1 MAREDKTPVIYRDLR
16 HLNDALGTKIET
28 QTDVTS
34 RAVRKGAFDT
44 QQAISQMHISFLG
57 WFDDDKSSRNEQ
69 SKDRA
74 EERAQRAKDRTEERS
89 ERDESKKEREES
101 KKDRE
106 KTRKHEKKESDDKK
120 REKSKSPVVKAGT
133 KNPSGVTGGI
143 GKKAGKF
150 KDDVMGKLFGRGIL
164 AKAGVF
170 GMGAILSDS
179 IGKGIM
185 SLTDNP
191 ELAAAGANIVKFG
204 ALGSL
209 FGKKYALIG
218 AVAGAMATE
227 ENMEVLRNIG
237 EGFSDRVGEFN
248 EYLLTLGV
256 DIPKI
261 MDGAMSTLEE
271 RTTQALK
278 SAQALVEGDMDA
290 LQNNAQGSSQVGAIM
305 ASQAVK
311 GKTLQSMAKNALTK
325 PETPASAVKPPAM
338 NKQERIQLNNKTASN
353 LSQKKLDKLKDKGIT
368 VDKGGMRQNGKFMSA
383 DKMDEALKSVKA
395 PTSTQSKGLLKQL
408 AQFKN
413 LKAALKI
420 PVLGTMISAGSI
432 GMIMANDELS
442 KEEKM
447 AQIAGALGGIG
458 GGLLGTIAGATV
470 GSVVPLL
477 GTGVGG
483 LLGGVLGAMSGDYIA
498 SQVAQWLL
506 GEESELIGVAKSLQE
521 ANKSGGA
528 VSTAQSVTGTPGGD
542 AIAKGIAKAL
552 PTQGGQ
558 VAQSTQTLNELLS
571 GNSGSALFAPTSNT
585 SNVSNNTS
593 LVSSSLNS
601 FDISDPFIA
610 GTRV

>member
-1 MAREDKTPVIYRDLR
+1 MDSDDKKPVVYRDLR

-34 RAVRKGAFDT
+34 RAVRDGAFDT
-44 QQAISQMHISFLG
+44 QREISQMHISFLG
-57 WFDDDKSSRNEQ
+57 WFADDKKSRAEERTE
-69 SKDRA
+69 RA
-74 EERAQRAKDRTEERS
+74 EERAERDKDRADEKAER
-89 ERDESKKEREES
+89 EAASKGREES

-106 KTRKHEKKESDDKK
+106 ETRKNEKKERDDRKK
-120 REKSKSPVVKAGT
+120 ENSRSPVVKAGT
-133 KNPSGVTGGI
+133 KKSSGITGGL
-143 GKKAGKF
+143 GEKAGKF
-150 KDDVMGKLFGRGIL
+150 KDDVMGKMFGKGIL

-170 GMGAILSDS
+170 GMGALLSDS

-227 ENMEVLRNIG
+227 ENMEILKNIG
-237 EGFSDRVGEFN
+237 EGFADRVGEFSQ
-248 EYLLTLGV
+248 YLVTLGI

-261 MDGAMSTLEE
+261 MDGAMATLET

-278 SAQALVEGDMDA
+278 AAEAIVAGDFDA
-290 LQNNAQGSSQVGAIM
+290 LQDNAQGASQVGAIM

-311 GKTLQSMAKNALTK
+311 GKTVQSITRNALTK
-325 PETPASAVKPPAM
+325 PETPASATKTPQLS
-338 NKQERIQLNNKTASN
+338 KQERIQLNNKTAAN
-353 LSQKKLDKLKDKGIT
+353 LSQKKLDALAKKGIT
-368 VDKGGMRQNGKFMSA
+368 VDKGGMKQNGKFMSA

-408 AQFKN
+408 AKFKN

-432 GMIMANDELS
+432 GMIMANEELTNDE
-442 KEEKM
+442 KA

-470 GSVVPLL
+470 GSIVPLL

-483 LLGGVLGAMSGDYIA
+483 LLGGVLGAMSGDYLA
-498 SQVAQWLL
+498 NQVAQWLL
-506 GEESELIGVAKSLQE
+506 GGESELIGVAKSLQE
-521 ANKSGGA
+521 ASGSGGA
-528 VSTAQSVTGTPGGD
+528 VSTAQGVTGTPGGD
-542 AIAKGIAKAL
+542 AIAKGISKAL

-558 VAQSTQTLNELLS
+558 VAQGTQSLNELLA

-593 LVSSSLNS
+593 LVSSPLTA
-601 FDISDPFIA
+601 FDGYDPFIS
-610 GTRV
+610 GTRA